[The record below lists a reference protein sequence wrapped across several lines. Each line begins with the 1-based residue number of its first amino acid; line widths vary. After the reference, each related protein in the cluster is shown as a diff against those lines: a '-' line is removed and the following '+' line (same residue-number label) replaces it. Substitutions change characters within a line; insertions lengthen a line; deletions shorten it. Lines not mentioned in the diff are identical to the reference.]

1 MRAVLLRSGTT
12 RPRHFQHRHTPLT
25 LLFHSFLRPNLLIH
39 YTQCTA
45 CEVPCVAEG
54 LWVMHIE
61 RIAAINLFASMVG
74 ELADVLHR
82 ESMQRLCGTRLVLQA
97 AIQPLLQADQVL
109 ARRGIPVQ
117 TERGVGVPV
126 RNILR
131 CCPPLL
137 YSTAQAQ
144 PLLLEFLSTLHM
156 HESYKLCH
164 SLCAGG

>member
-1 MRAVLLRSGTT
+1 
-12 RPRHFQHRHTPLT
+12 
-25 LLFHSFLRPNLLIH
+25 
-39 YTQCTA
+39 
-45 CEVPCVAEG
+45 
-54 LWVMHIE
+54 MHIE
-61 RIAAINLFASMVG
+61 RIAAIYLFASMVG

-109 ARRGIPVQ
+109 ARHGIPVQ

-164 SLCAGG
+164 SLCVGG